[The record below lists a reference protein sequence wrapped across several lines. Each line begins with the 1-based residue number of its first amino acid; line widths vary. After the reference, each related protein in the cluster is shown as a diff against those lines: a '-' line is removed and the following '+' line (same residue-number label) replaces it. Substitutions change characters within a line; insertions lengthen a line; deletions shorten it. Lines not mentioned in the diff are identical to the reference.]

1 MIRNQR
7 INNIINNERTKWL
20 KGENKWQKNLK
31 KKAFTLTELIV
42 VIAIIGIL
50 AAVLIPSLTGYIS
63 KSKKSAAEQEAAGVY
78 TIYQAWCMGTDEGS
92 WGQQL
97 VDPDKTDWHIADAT
111 LLKSFAYYYASVSK
125 TTLSGNGTPYTV
137 GKIKLLSVT
146 GEVSDEEGKAGFV
159 MAASNG
165 KKVTV
170 AVTDGGVTYIVE

>member
-1 MIRNQR
+1 MM
-7 INNIINNERTKWL
+7 
-20 KGENKWQKNLK
+20 K

-92 WGQQL
+92 WGQTL
-97 VDPDKTDWHIADAT
+97 LNRDKTVWDTGTST

-125 TTLSGNGTPYTV
+125 TTLSGTGSPYTV
-137 GKIKLLSVT
+137 GKIKLSSVT
-146 GEVSDEEGKAGFV
+146 GKVSGEEG
-159 MAASNG
+159 
-165 KKVTV
+165 
-170 AVTDGGVTYIVE
+170 